1 MSNKGSYDFKKQYG
15 RKECAFSVTM
25 PECRGR
31 PTKDHHCSRNSEGV
45 TYVHNVM
52 GVKARSLDSR
62 MDRGTPA
69 IPSPLNT
76 SQPGQGWC
84 PYNQQYVPSSSAGNT
99 ASTKVTLHNEGPV
112 ALGGKTGIKATLIN
126 IWEGTGPTCCGVR
139 NLHCKGLHSPSQWL
153 VVPKVSVPLQIKPLS
168 QLSADASFWFV
179 NSSFHLLKCETK
191 RLDYKY
197 DQLSI
202 ARMGSSVVV

>member
-112 ALGGKTGIKATLIN
+112 AFGRQNRNQGNAHQHMGGDGSHVLRCPKSSLQRTTQSLTVAS
-126 IWEGTGPTCCGVR
+126 GPQSLCS
-139 NLHCKGLHSPSQWL
+139 SPNQT
-153 VVPKVSVPLQIKPLS
+153 PKPAVS
-168 QLSADASFWFV
+168 
-179 NSSFHLLKCETK
+179 
-191 RLDYKY
+191 
-197 DQLSI
+197 
-202 ARMGSSVVV
+202 